1 MDRREWSYTEQK
13 QHREQWAQ
21 ALESGE
27 FRKGQGQLCQLHN
40 GHKLYCVMGV
50 LETLSGGKFHV
61 GDNPN
66 QFFSERSFSFY
77 FVSLQACKWAGL
89 QTTQG
94 NYIDVKRQE
103 NRSLVYDNDADGM
116 TFKKMAKI
124 IRAEPR
130 RLFISPEV
138 ITYDRRK

>member
-13 QHREQWAQ
+13 QHREEWAQ

-40 GHKLYCVMGV
+40 GRKLYCVMGV
-50 LETLSGGKFHV
+50 LELLSGGKFLE
-61 GDNPN
+61 GNNPN
-66 QFFSERSFSFY
+66 QFFSERSFSFHY
-77 FVSLQACKWAGL
+77 VSLDACKWAGL

-94 NYIDVKRQE
+94 NYIDLKRQE
-103 NRSLVYDNDADGM
+103 NRSLVYDNDADGW
-116 TFKKMAKI
+116 TFKKMAKV

-130 RLFISPEV
+130 RLFISPEP